1 MKSPVGNRIKQL
13 REFNN
18 FTQEF
23 VANELGISVTAYGNI
38 ERGETT
44 VHLDRIQDI
53 ARILAVHYSHIIMGS
68 YLDHFLRNPCG
79 SFVQMP
85 PP

>member
-1 MKSPVGNRIKQL
+1 MKSPVGNRIRKL
-13 REFNN
+13 REFRN
-18 FTQEF
+18 FTQEYM
-23 VANELGISVTAYGNI
+23 ALRLGLSVTAYGNI

-44 VHLDRIQDI
+44 VSLDRIQDI
-53 ARILAVHYSHIIMGS
+53 ARILEVHYSHIIMGS

-79 SFVQMP
+79 PFVQMP